1 MGAAMKLIPL
11 SRSVPEI
18 KNSKPDDSLNNMFI
32 CMPVFVC
39 LCVCLNKGRK
49 LRPVCL
55 LYLTVTLCS
64 DG

>member
-39 LCVCLNKGRK
+39 LCVSEQG
-49 LRPVCL
+49 
-55 LYLTVTLCS
+55 
-64 DG
+64 